1 MTRTTKII
9 LLSTGGLILG
19 VGAFLGVRYII
30 RSRKKKRQEEQA
42 RLLANMPSTPPPSS
56 TGSST
61 VPSGTGTSTG
71 SSTTPSGTGSSTVPS
86 STGSGTAPAGT
97 SGTTNVVTSSGVP
110 VVMASYTTLDPTTPA
125 TPTYNANSVTF
136 KKLDLKIK
144 SLYRMLN
151 VLDRKDGKTIF
162 IETDD
167 FKPERPNSE
176 VGLSTQQIVWREVYN
191 NMMDVLKGFNNEEK
205 DNPTKSYGLLLL
217 DIFKKQRLDFLFPP
231 KLADGKDSVFSPSA
245 KWYKDAEK
253 QTIANNLKTDFW
265 KTN

>member
-1 MTRTTKII
+1 MTKSTKII

-30 RSRKKKRQEEQA
+30 RNRKKKREQEQA
-42 RLLANMPSTPPPSS
+42 RLLASTTITPTPSS
-56 TGSST
+56 TGTGTATGTGTST
-61 VPSGTGTSTG
+61 APSGTGTST
-71 SSTTPSGTGSSTVPS
+71 
-86 STGSGTAPAGT
+86 APAGT
-97 SGTTNVVTSSGVP
+97 SGLTNVVTSSGVP

-125 TPTYNANSVTF
+125 TPTYNANSVSF

-231 KLADGKDSVFSPSA
+231 KLADGKDSVFSPNA

-253 QTIANNLKTDFW
+253 STIERGLKTDFW
-265 KTN
+265 KVS